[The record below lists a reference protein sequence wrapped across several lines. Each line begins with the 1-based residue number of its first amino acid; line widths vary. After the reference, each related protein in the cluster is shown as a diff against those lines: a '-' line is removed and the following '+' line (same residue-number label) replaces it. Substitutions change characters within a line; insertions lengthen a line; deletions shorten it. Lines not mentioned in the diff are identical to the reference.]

1 MNTADRSIALVDYA
15 LRRRFK
21 FVALQPYKNNDAPV
35 LRKWLEGKNV
45 SNVGGIVALFCKLN
59 KEVSEISEHFIVGH
73 SYFMPDNGIGNGEY
87 PVERLQ
93 DIWEFSIIPLLAEYR
108 PHLTTAQLQESYG
121 LDELRRRI

>member
-1 MNTADRSIALVDYA
+1 M
-15 LRRRFK
+15 
-21 FVALQPYKNNDAPV
+21 
-35 LRKWLEGKNV
+35 
-45 SNVGGIVALFCKLN
+45 SNVGDIVALFCKLN

-73 SYFMPDNGIGNGEY
+73 SYFMPDNPDNGIGNGEY

-108 PHLTTAQLQESYG
+108 PHLATAELQTSYG